1 MNSRTL
7 KPACVVAA
15 MIAVACQESSG
26 PTQANVVLN
35 PVVPSLTSAVAGVPP
50 NNVLAVT
57 VSFDATGADSV
68 RAVYQA
74 AGDGAETT
82 PFRAVRGGLDSI
94 LVLGLRPT
102 TAYQIRIEA
111 ITTGRSATS
120 AATSIRT
127 AALPDDIAGL
137 SLKALTGRPTRP
149 YAATGIFTGGAG
161 YAVIFDSTGTVVW
174 YRSFA
179 TTGLPVSDVAQQP
192 NGDFTAYVGASHG
205 WEPQN
210 GYYVEFTPRGDSVRT
225 FDAPGGYWADGHELL
240 LTGTGTS
247 ARAHF
252 LTYDLREMDLSSYDG
267 PASAMV
273 AGHQIVRTDMAGN
286 LEWSWNAWDHLS
298 ITDKI
303 GEEGPANLAN
313 TDWDHPNAIT
323 FDLNGNYVVSWR
335 DLNQIVAIDPRSG
348 AVLWKLGGTRGEYRF
363 IDDPRNGFSKQHYAR
378 ILPNGNLLL
387 FDNGFDGTPQ
397 ESRAV
402 EYKLD
407 HTAKTATMVWEY
419 RHIPALFSRFVGNV
433 NRLSNDN
440 TWVGFG
446 LVGEVTEVS
455 RAGNVIWD
463 AQLQNNGTN
472 WSAYRIVP
480 VTSLYSFV
488 RP

>member
-1 MNSRTL
+1 MHSKTL
-7 KPACVVAA
+7 KATCVAA
-15 MIAVACQESSG
+15 ALVAAACRENSG
-26 PTQANVVLN
+26 PTQANVALN
-35 PVVPSLTSAVAGVPP
+35 PVVPSLTSAVAGAPP

-74 AGDGAETT
+74 SNGSAEAT
-82 PFRAVRGGLDSI
+82 PFHAAQSGLDSI

-102 TAYQIRIEA
+102 TLYQIRIEA
-111 ITTGRSATS
+111 VTSGRSETS
-120 AATSIRT
+120 AATAIRT
-127 AALPDDIAGL
+127 SALPDDIAGL
-137 SLKALTGRPTRP
+137 SLRALTGRPTRP
-149 YAATGIFTGGAG
+149 YAATGIFTGTAG

-179 TTGLPVSDVAQQP
+179 STGLPVSDVAMQP
-192 NGDFTAYVGASHG
+192 NGNFTAYIGASHG

-210 GYYVEFTPRGDSVRT
+210 GYYVEITPRGDIMHT
-225 FDAPGGYWADGHELL
+225 FDAPGGYWADGHEML
-240 LTGTGTS
+240 LTGSGAS

-252 LTYDLREMDLSSYDG
+252 LTYDLRDMDLSSYDG

-273 AGHQIVRTDMAGN
+273 AGHQVVRTDMEGN
-286 LEWSWNAWDHLS
+286 VEWSWNAWDHLA

-303 GEEGPANLAN
+303 GEESPANLAN
-313 TDWDHPNAIT
+313 TDYDHPNAIT
-323 FDLNGNYVVSWR
+323 FDRDGNYVVSWR
-335 DLNQIVAIDPRSG
+335 DLNQIIGIDSKTG

-363 IDDPRNGFSKQHYAR
+363 VNDPKNGFSKQHYAR
-378 ILPNGNLLL
+378 ILSNGNLLL

-419 RHIPALFSRFVGNV
+419 RHSPALFSRFVGNV

-455 RAGNVIWD
+455 HAGNVIWD
-463 AQLQNNGTN
+463 AQLEISGTN

-480 VTSLYSFV
+480 VVSLYSYV
-488 RP
+488 AP